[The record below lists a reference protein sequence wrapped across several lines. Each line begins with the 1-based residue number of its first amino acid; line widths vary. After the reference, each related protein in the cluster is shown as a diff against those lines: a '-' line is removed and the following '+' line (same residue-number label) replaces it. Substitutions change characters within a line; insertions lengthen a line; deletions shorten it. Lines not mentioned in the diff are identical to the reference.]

1 MKKTLFLRILIG
13 YASVI
18 ALLALAVTLFAPPAM
33 RKHHIAER
41 ASNLERMALLIE
53 GQVAPFL
60 MTGNTGGDLEG
71 LVTSYGRRT
80 GTRITV
86 IDADGVVLAD
96 SEKEPRDMENHL
108 FRPEIQASLRG
119 EKQMSIRA
127 SSTLKTD
134 MMYMSIPVAVDG
146 QVRGALRLSY
156 FMKDFEALMESLRGD
171 LLKIVGLVTLLALV
185 LAIFLTRSVT
195 GPLREVI
202 DASSKVAAGDF
213 DVTVSTRRS
222 GEFRGLARSFNAM
235 TGKLKDMFGEIRL
248 QNEEIGSI
256 LASIREGLCVLDG
269 DARIVLCN
277 AGFRRIAGND
287 APEGRHFWEVVRSSA
302 AAEVVRKVRESGTE
316 AAAEASIGD
325 RAYYCSAAR
334 LAAGDR
340 IVVTLHDVT
349 EFRALEK
356 TKRDFAVNVSH
367 ELKTPLTAI
376 KGFVETMEPRAE
388 EENKPY
394 LEIIRRNTDRLI
406 AIVEDL
412 LVLSQLE
419 DRGQMLEKSEVLV
432 KPLAENILKVF
443 ERRAQEKGLT
453 LSLEAAPG
461 LPSVKAD
468 PLQVEGLLL
477 NLVDNAVKYTEKGTV
492 TVRLASAAGPLRHRG
507 RGHGHRHRRRASAP
521 HLRALLR
528 RRQVPLQEARRHG
541 TRPVDRQAH
550 RPGPRRDRLGRK
562 PPRRGDDVHGQPA
575 ARLSLSPAGALPAGA
590 PLL

>member
-13 YASVI
+13 YVSVI
-18 ALLALAVTLFAPPAM
+18 ALLALAVTLFAPPLM

-41 ASNLERMALLIE
+41 ATNLERMALLLE

-86 IDADGVVLAD
+86 IDAAGVVLAD

-146 QVRGALRLSY
+146 QVKGALRLSY

-302 AAEVVRKVRESGTE
+302 AAEVVRKVRETGAE
-316 AAAEASIGD
+316 AAAEAAIGD
-325 RAYYCSAAR
+325 RAYYCNAAR

-376 KGFVETMEPRAE
+376 KGFIETMEPRAG

-394 LEIIRRNTDRLI
+394 LDIIRRNTDRLI

-419 DRGQMLEKSEVLV
+419 DRGQKLEKSEVPV
-432 KPLAENILKVF
+432 KPLAESILKVF
-443 ERRAQEKGLT
+443 EKRARDKGLT
-453 LSLEAAPG
+453 LSLEAAPD
-461 LPSVKAD
+461 LPPVEAD

-492 TVRLASAAGPLRHRG
+492 TVRLASRQGRLVIEVVDTGIGIDAAHLPHIFERFYVADKSRSKKLGGTGLGLSIVKHIVMAHDG
-507 RGHGHRHRRRASAP
+507 TVAVAS
-521 HLRALLR
+521 
-528 RRQVPLQEARRHG
+528 
-541 TRPVDRQAH
+541 
-550 RPGPRRDRLGRK
+550 RLGE
-562 PPRRGDDVHGQPA
+562 GTTFTV
-575 ARLSLSPAGALPAGA
+575 SL
-590 PLL
+590 PLG